1 MCLLI
6 SLLCFS
12 MLVNALWPLSCA
24 LLCNI
29 DALFMKYFALHCKY
43 PFFLFRKS
51 SQLFHFCVFFYILMF
66 ETYSLCPFMQYKCP
80 FLWNVLTSSAI
91 VPLFLAMCSFDL
103 LLCLFILYTNDP
115 SHLPYPLLCS
125 KNAFLSNL
133 LPSLFK
139 CALLLCK
146 CALSLHLSAFL

>member
-1 MCLLI
+1 
-6 SLLCFS
+6 
-12 MLVNALWPLSCA
+12 
-24 LLCNI
+24 
-29 DALFMKYFALHCKY
+29 MKYFVLYCKY

-91 VPLFLAMCSFDL
+91 VPLFLEMCSFDL
-103 LLCLFILYTNDP
+103 HLCLFILYTNDP

-125 KNAFLSNL
+125 ISAFFIKSFPL
-133 LPSLFK
+133 LLK
-139 CALLLCK
+139 CALFFRK
-146 CALSLHLSAFL
+146 CALSLKRSALL